1 MSVVQALVLGLVQ
14 GLTELLPVSSSA
26 HLLLTPWLLGWDR
39 RQSLAF
45 DVALHCGT
53 MVAILGYFRREWLAL
68 TRAALALA
76 LATRRRTTTA
86 DERRVLHLVLG
97 TIPAVFAGL
106 LVGPYAATVFRDQRL
121 MTATAL
127 VALGVLLW
135 VVDRRA
141 GADRTLERMRMR
153 DALLIGLAQCLAL
166 VPGVSRSGSTMTVG
180 RALRFRREEAAV
192 FSFLLSLP
200 ITLGAVVREGPQALR
215 ESGGLSAPLVVGMV
229 AAGASSWL
237 AAAVLLRWVQHRS
250 FAVFAGYR
258 VLLGLVVLGLV
269 LARG

>member
-1 MSVVQALVLGLVQ
+1 VLGLVQ

-26 HLLLTPWLLGWDR
+26 HLLLTPWLLGWEE

-45 DVALHCGT
+45 DVALHSGT
-53 MVAILGYFRREWLAL
+53 LVAILGYFRREWLAL

-76 LATRRRTTTA
+76 ARRRATTA
-86 DERRVLHLVLG
+86 DERRVLYLVLG
-97 TIPAVFAGL
+97 TLPAAGAGL
-106 LVGPYAATVFRDQRL
+106 LIEPYAATVFRDQRL
-121 MTATAL
+121 VTASAL
-127 VALGVLLW
+127 IALGLLLW
-135 VVDRRA
+135 AVDRRA
-141 GADRTLERMRMR
+141 GADRTLDRMRAT
-153 DALLIGLAQCLAL
+153 DALLVGLSQCLAL
-166 VPGVSRSGSTMTVG
+166 VPGVSRSGSTMTVS

-215 ESGGLSAPLVVGMV
+215 ESGGLSAPLVVGMA

-250 FAVFAGYR
+250 FAVFAAYR
-258 VLLGLVVLGLV
+258 VLLGLVVFGLV

>member
-1 MSVVQALVLGLVQ
+1 MSVFQALVLGLVQ

-26 HLLLTPWLLGWDR
+26 HLLLTPWLLGWEV

-53 MVAILGYFRREWLAL
+53 LVAILGYFRREWLAL
-68 TRAALALA
+68 TRAALAI
-76 LATRRRTTTA
+76 ATRRRATTA
-86 DERRVLHLVLG
+86 DERRVLYLVLA
-97 TIPAVFAGL
+97 TLPAAVAGW
-106 LVGPYAATVFRDQRL
+106 LVEPYAATVFREQRL
-121 MTATAL
+121 VTASAL
-127 VALGVLLW
+127 IVLGVLLW
-135 VVDRRA
+135 AVDRRA
-141 GADRTLERMRMR
+141 GADRALDRMRAR

-180 RALRFRREEAAV
+180 RALRFGREEAAV

-237 AAAVLLRWVQHRS
+237 AAAVLLRWVRHRS
-250 FAVFAGYR
+250 FAVFAVYR
-258 VLLGLVVLGLV
+258 VLLGLTVFGLV

>member
-1 MSVVQALVLGLVQ
+1 MSVLQALVLGLVQ

-26 HLLLTPWLLGWDR
+26 HLLLTPWLLGWEE

-45 DVALHCGT
+45 DVALHSGT
-53 MVAILGYFRREWLAL
+53 LVAILGYFRREWLAL

-76 LATRRRTTTA
+76 TRRRAATA
-86 DERRVLHLVLG
+86 DERRVLYLVLG

-106 LVGPYAATVFRDQRL
+106 LIEPYAATVFREQRL
-121 MTATAL
+121 VTASAL
-127 VALGVLLW
+127 IALGVVLW
-135 VVDRRA
+135 AVDRRA
-141 GADRTLERMRMR
+141 GADRTLDRMRAK

-237 AAAVLLRWVQHRS
+237 AAAVLLRWVRHRS
-250 FAVFAGYR
+250 FAVFAVYR